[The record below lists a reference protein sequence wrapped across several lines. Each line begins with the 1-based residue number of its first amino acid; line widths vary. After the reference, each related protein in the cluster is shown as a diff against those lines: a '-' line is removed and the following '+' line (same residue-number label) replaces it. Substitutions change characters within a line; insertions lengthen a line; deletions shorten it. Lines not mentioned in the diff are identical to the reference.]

1 MRGISIPHV
10 MFAHSRLY
18 GMPSWF
24 EAQFRPG
31 CGDGLGIKMSKS
43 IATKNDLN
51 EIPTIPYFL
60 IRGIK
65 TVGETRTANI
75 VFRPKDSDKAKLPDG
90 VAEDEGLTFDFPRVS
105 NLADV
110 KALSAHVPN
119 LFALFQDKVADAF
132 KNRHYSRIAKL
143 DKSGQP
149 SNPLKAFTLAEVI
162 AGINPPLEGTK
173 GAARGNSPSLA
184 DVRGLWNAAKKLTN
198 ATMREKQLASLKAEY
213 PAEMAKL
220 EG

>member
-1 MRGISIPHV
+1 
-10 MFAHSRLY
+10 
-18 GMPSWF
+18 
-24 EAQFRPG
+24 
-31 CGDGLGIKMSKS
+31 MSKAS
-43 IATKNDLN
+43 VTKNDLN
-51 EIPTIPYFL
+51 EIPTIPYAL

-65 TVGETRTANI
+65 TKGETRKANI
-75 VFRPKDSDKAKLPDG
+75 VFRPTDSDKATLAAGVPADG
-90 VAEDEGLTFDFPRVS
+90 DPVMFDFPRVS